1 MIMIYFV
8 TATDGAVSIAAP
20 PEAYIPQEV
29 GIEQAWNQFIAQE
42 AVRHSWAQGTM
53 EKFNQLHAH
62 LLRWN
67 PNLEFSHLDADGI
80 IRYVSYLQDNLGLKN
95 STVQRLL
102 AFLRWFLRWAS
113 RNGFPVPADALATPP
128 KIKVLKQKPVF
139 LEWEELMSLF
149 LMEIRPQDSTLRKAR
164 DIFCFCCFTGLRF
177 SDAIGLM
184 RANVGAGEITFT
196 TVKTSR
202 SITVEL
208 NRYASAILRRNM
220 DANDGFALPHISKQ
234 AFNRSIKKVCLLGGL
249 TREVSQEWY
258 QGTDRKRRQR
268 PLWSVVSSHTGRR
281 TFICNALKLG
291 IPPQVVMQWT
301 GHSSYRSMQ
310 PYVGVSDSTRRE
322 AMRSFDKE
330 DGKML

>member
-1 MIMIYFV
+1 MIYFV

-20 PEAYIPQEV
+20 PDAYIPQED
-29 GIEQAWNQFIAQE
+29 GIEKAWHHFIAQE

-62 LLRWN
+62 LMRWD
-67 PNLEFSHLDADGI
+67 PCLEFSHLDAVGI
-80 IRYVSYLQDNLGLKN
+80 IRYVSYLQDDLGLKN
-95 STVQRLL
+95 STIQRLL

-113 RNGFPVPADALATPP
+113 RNGYPVPADALTPSP
-128 KIKVLKQKPVF
+128 KVKILKQKPVF
-139 LEWEELMSLF
+139 LEWEELMGLF
-149 LMEIRPQDSTLRKAR
+149 RLEIPPEDSTLRKTR
-164 DIFCFCCFTGLRF
+164 DVFCFCCFTGLRF
-177 SDAIGLM
+177 SDAIGLK

-202 SITVEL
+202 TITVEL
-208 NRYASAILRRNM
+208 NRFASAILQRNRKVK
-220 DANDGFALPHISKQ
+220 DGFALPQMSKQ
-234 AFNRSIKKVCLLGGL
+234 AFNRNIKKVCLLCGL

-258 QGTDRKRRQR
+258 QGTRRKSRQR
-268 PLWSVVSSHTGRR
+268 PLWAIVSSHTGRR

-310 PYVGVSDSTRRE
+310 PYVGVSDATRRE

-330 DGKML
+330 DGKLL